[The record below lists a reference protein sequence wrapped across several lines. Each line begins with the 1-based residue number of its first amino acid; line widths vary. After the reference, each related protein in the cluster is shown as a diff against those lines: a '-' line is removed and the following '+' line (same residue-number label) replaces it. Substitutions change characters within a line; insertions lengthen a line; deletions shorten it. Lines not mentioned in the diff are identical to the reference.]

1 MDLGSRICLFI
12 GSWALAALSLC
23 GGGEPVFFT
32 PRAQGGFEQRDLTL
46 VGIGLMLVVAL
57 TAMVRLSL
65 PGPRVT
71 NEAAEAAF

>member
-1 MDLGSRICLFI
+1 
-12 GSWALAALSLC
+12 
-23 GGGEPVFFT
+23 VFFT
-32 PRAQGGFEQRDLTL
+32 PRAQGGIEQRDLTL